1 VRARLFSV
9 LVGFTLIACGKTN
22 HLYDAGTTDANSVD
36 ALVLPPDAR
45 PPLPAYEVTG
55 GAAKVSGAKYK
66 ADVQIGHGAD
76 QRPATGASHVV
87 EGNAAVK
94 P

>member
-1 VRARLFSV
+1 
-9 LVGFTLIACGKTN
+9 
-22 HLYDAGTTDANSVD
+22 
-36 ALVLPPDAR
+36 VLPPDAR